1 MPAVP
6 VQGHGLRLVVD
17 KGRPVEAIEPASFWG
32 AA

>member
-6 VQGHGLRLVVD
+6 AKGRGLRLVVD
-17 KGRPVEAIEPASFWG
+17 KGRPVEAVEPASFGG